1 MKGKISLVKVIHIK
15 KIDQPLKLVQ
25 NLKDKNCKIN
35 YNYNKQLKDRHEDV
49 MYNLQSIKCGRGR
62 EKNIELLEWV

>member
-1 MKGKISLVKVIHIK
+1 MEGKISLVKVIHIK

-49 MYNLQSIKCGRGR
+49 MYTYKA
-62 EKNIELLEWV
+62 